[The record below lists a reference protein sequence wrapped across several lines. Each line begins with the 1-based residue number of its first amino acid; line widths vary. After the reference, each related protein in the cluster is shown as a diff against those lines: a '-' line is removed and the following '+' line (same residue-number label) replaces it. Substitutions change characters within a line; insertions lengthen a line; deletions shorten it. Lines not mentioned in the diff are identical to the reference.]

1 MKINIFQ
8 LILLIVVFF
17 TLPILALIAN
27 LNKKINKLSK
37 KDTNKLKNDDNLEKN
52 NIIDQYNL
60 ENINILE
67 SNYNTDINNNI
78 VNKFNNIFKEFNN
91 LNNKNV
97 KDNILFQDIN
107 NLNNFDDNY
116 DFKNDINSEKYKKNI
131 KKLKIKNIKDKT
143 KNSKKIE
150 TKINSQLNNLKIKE
164 KLLKKDI
171 SSETLL
177 SVTKVVSK
185 HWDKNGINVYEN
197 EKKWLNILKNS
208 DIIAR
213 PIHFDDNTRTITTE
227 YAGEK
232 INKDNLPQDW
242 EKQRDYIISE
252 LEKYNCRHN
261 DIKPEEILVDKGK
274 IKIIDFGWAYEKNKD
289 NPKSWPE
296 CLGNDFKSDKNVF
309 NDKESFNKSISYIKA
324 L

>member
-1 MKINIFQ
+1 MK
-8 LILLIVVFF
+8 
-17 TLPILALIAN
+17 
-27 LNKKINKLSK
+27 
-37 KDTNKLKNDDNLEKN
+37 
-52 NIIDQYNL
+52 
-60 ENINILE
+60 
-67 SNYNTDINNNI
+67 
-78 VNKFNNIFKEFNN
+78 
-91 LNNKNV
+91 V
-97 KDNILFQDIN
+97 KD
-107 NLNNFDDNY
+107 
-116 DFKNDINSEKYKKNI
+116 
-131 KKLKIKNIKDKT
+131 
-143 KNSKKIE
+143 
-150 TKINSQLNNLKIKE
+150 

-177 SVTKVVSK
+177 SVSKVVSK

-197 EKKWLNILKNS
+197 EKKWLSILKKS
-208 DIIAR
+208 DVIAR

-242 EKQRDYIISE
+242 KKQRDYIMSE

-289 NPKSWPE
+289 NPKSWPD
-296 CLGNDFKSDKNVF
+296 CLGNDFKYDKNVF

>member
-1 MKINIFQ
+1 M
-8 LILLIVVFF
+8 
-17 TLPILALIAN
+17 
-27 LNKKINKLSK
+27 SK

-67 SNYNTDINNNI
+67 SNYN
-78 VNKFNNIFKEFNN
+78 
-91 LNNKNV
+91 
-97 KDNILFQDIN
+97 
-107 NLNNFDDNY
+107 
-116 DFKNDINSEKYKKNI
+116 
-131 KKLKIKNIKDKT
+131 
-143 KNSKKIE
+143 
-150 TKINSQLNNLKIKE
+150 
-164 KLLKKDI
+164 
-171 SSETLL
+171 
-177 SVTKVVSK
+177 
-185 HWDKNGINVYEN
+185 
-197 EKKWLNILKNS
+197 
-208 DIIAR
+208 
-213 PIHFDDNTRTITTE
+213 
-227 YAGEK
+227 
-232 INKDNLPQDW
+232 
-242 EKQRDYIISE
+242 SE